1 MGQRFVI
8 TEEEKNNISKM
19 YGIVNEQQES
29 KILWDSL
36 KSSTP
41 LSAEQQRELVI
52 YLKGILKKTPS
63 GCYNVPEGFAYNTID
78 TISHALNHEGSET
91 CTFCRLPHSE
101 NSKWTHLRIRNA
113 CFNVGR
119 NRVFD
124 DPTNVKTDVVTTVDM
139 EDSPIFPPTNDKT
152 VNEQDVKK
160 LDIRTKV
167 LDPNYNPKD
176 SLQWAPNSKNHDPK
190 ILKYYQNLL
199 KKAPNG
205 CYYVPH
211 DWTLRDRETI
221 VHEYGHEGWEKCKHC
236 DYTWKERGRFK
247 TVIVRNACWLTSDA
261 KDGVVAGANIPDVEK
276 SVQPDH
282 QSLPSEQSFEDSVI
296 IPPKDY
302 KFKNLD
308 IDNIKEQVQSNDE
321 IDPKI
326 AACAMKVLDLKDYTK
341 IPTCLK
347 LAAKVMLFKKMPEFK
362 DMQDGLKCAG
372 ELASI
377 DQAPEK
383 ALEFF
388 KCVYENIT
396 DDMGNP
402 MDMVKHL
409 SEDFTGIK
417 NGNIQYTTKGGK
429 NLEYKVTHPMSDFEV
444 IEFNM
449 KDGKFKLKGNFLAGE
464 QVGVI
469 HPNILSQIET
479 NMEQAKP
486 SFDVVTKKE
495 GQKVTFKL
503 V

>member
-1 MGQRFVI
+1 MGQRFTI
-8 TEEEKNNISKM
+8 TEEERNNISKM
-19 YGIVNEQQES
+19 YGFVNEQQES
-29 KILWDSL
+29 NIVWNSL
-36 KSSTP
+36 KSSMP

-63 GCYNVPEGFAYNTID
+63 GCYNVPEGFAYNSID

-101 NSKWTHLRIRNA
+101 DSKWTHLRIRNA

-124 DPTNVKTDVVTTVDM
+124 DPSKDMESQSVTTVDM
-139 EDSPIFPPTNDKT
+139 EDSPIFPP
-152 VNEQDVKK
+152 Q
-160 LDIRTKV
+160 
-167 LDPNYNPKD
+167 
-176 SLQWAPNSKNHDPK
+176 
-190 ILKYYQNLL
+190 
-199 KKAPNG
+199 G
-205 CYYVPH
+205 
-211 DWTLRDRETI
+211 
-221 VHEYGHEGWEKCKHC
+221 
-236 DYTWKERGRFK
+236 
-247 TVIVRNACWLTSDA
+247 
-261 KDGVVAGANIPDVEK
+261 NI
-276 SVQPDH
+276 
-282 QSLPSEQSFEDSVI
+282 SEQVKSDG
-296 IPPKDY
+296 
-302 KFKNLD
+302 
-308 IDNIKEQVQSNDE
+308 E

-388 KCVYENIT
+388 KCVYENVKEDI
-396 DDMGNP
+396 GNP

-409 SEDFTGIK
+409 DEEFTGIK

-479 NMEQAKP
+479 NMEQSKP